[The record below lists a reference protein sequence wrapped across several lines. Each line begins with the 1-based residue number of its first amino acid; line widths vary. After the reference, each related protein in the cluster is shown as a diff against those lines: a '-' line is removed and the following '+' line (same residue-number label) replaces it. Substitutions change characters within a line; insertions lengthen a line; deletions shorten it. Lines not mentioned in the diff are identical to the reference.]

1 MLKRQYQI
9 RRKLQR
15 WRDLQLEAFG
25 MRRLFKK
32 KYILG
37 RINPGILTIKARLR
51 D

>member
-32 KYILG
+32 NTFWEELILEF
-37 RINPGILTIKARLR
+37 
-51 D
+51 